1 MGIIR
6 ILFLAD
12 THLGFDLAF
21 RPRIER
27 RRRGPEF
34 FANFERALQPAL
46 QGRVDCVVHG
56 GDLLYRSKVPARLV
70 AMVFEPLKAVAE
82 LGVPIYLVPGNHERS
97 AIPHRHLAQHPQI
110 HIFERPRCFVLQKD
124 NFTLALSGF
133 PFVRQGIRKGFLD
146 QLDQTG
152 WRDVE
157 AAVHVL
163 CIHQAIDGATVG
175 PSGYR
180 FRYAADV
187 INASDIPA
195 GISAVL
201 SGHIH
206 RFQVLTQDLKGHS
219 IQAPIFYPGSIERTS
234 FAEKN
239 EKKGYLILE
248 FETDGSGGGLKK
260 WKFAELPARPM
271 IQLELRLCGMKSIE
285 LKSWIQARIK
295 NMPADSIVKLKI
307 HGTASPDV
315 MKVLGAASLR
325 ALAPPTMNIDAR
337 FVDHSFYQR

>member
-1 MGIIR
+1 MAIIR

-12 THLGFDLAF
+12 THLGFDHAF

-46 QGRVDCVVHG
+46 EGRVDCVVHG
-56 GDLLYRSKVPARLV
+56 GDILYRSKVPARLV
-70 AMVFEPLKAVAE
+70 AMAFEPLKTVAAG
-82 LGVPIYLVPGNHERS
+82 GVPIYLVPGNHERS
-97 AIPHRHLAQHPQI
+97 AIPHRHLAEHPQI
-110 HIFERPRCFVLQKD
+110 HIFDQPRCFVLKKD

-157 AAVHVL
+157 TAVHVL
-163 CIHQAIDGATVG
+163 CLHQAVDGATVG
-175 PSGYR
+175 PSAYQ

-187 INASDIPA
+187 IDASDVPA
-195 GISAVL
+195 DFAAVL

-206 RFQVLTQDLKGHS
+206 RFQVLTRDLTGR
-219 IQAPIFYPGSIERTS
+219 PIDPQVFYPGSIDRTS

-239 EKKGYLILE
+239 ETKGYLILE
-248 FETDGSGGGLKK
+248 FETGGSGAGLKK
-260 WKFAELPARPM
+260 WKFTKLPTRPM
-271 IQLELRLCGMKSIE
+271 IQLELRPGRMNRTE
-285 LKSWIQARIK
+285 LKSWIQTRIK
-295 NMPADSIVKLKI
+295 DMPADSIVIVKVY
-307 HGTASPDV
+307 GTSSQGA
-315 MKVLGAASLR
+315 MEVLGAASLR
-325 ALAPPTMNIDAR
+325 ALALPTMNIDAR
-337 FVDHSFYQR
+337 FVDHAYYR